1 MGCVER
7 LAVLRNVP
15 TVSQGNQLHSL
26 PNGDPSLPTVYT
38 IVTIQILCTLAS
50 STPSPASFTKR
61 ELF

>member
-1 MGCVER
+1 VGCVER

-38 IVTIQILCTLAS
+38 IVTIQILCTLRQSAG
-50 STPSPASFTKR
+50 
-61 ELF
+61 